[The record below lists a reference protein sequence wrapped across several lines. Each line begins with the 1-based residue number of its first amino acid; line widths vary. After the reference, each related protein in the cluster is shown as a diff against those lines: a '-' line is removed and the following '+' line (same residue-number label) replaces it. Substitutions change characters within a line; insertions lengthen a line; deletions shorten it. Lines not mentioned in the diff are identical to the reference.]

1 MPGVGVT
8 FEVLEDKP
16 IAKIEE
22 EGEEGATESKPVQK
36 SIFDGYPQHLVV
48 PEVVRDPRVH
58 FYKVP
63 RLGSYM
69 AIRLE
74 YNSCLFEEAFDAGV
88 VDLIEVNERL
98 RI

>member
-1 MPGVGVT
+1 M
-8 FEVLEDKP
+8 
-16 IAKIEE
+16 
-22 EGEEGATESKPVQK
+22 
-36 SIFDGYPQHLVV
+36 

-74 YNSCLFEEAFDAGV
+74 YNSCLFEEAFDVYSFVRELALVLRSINAAETIMDDGGFR
-88 VDLIEVNERL
+88 VDVNVSVHKL
-98 RI
+98 KYSNKLKVSFTM